1 MVGAALSAA
10 EAGLAAGEL
19 PIGAV
24 VVMGD
29 EVVGWAYTQDSSR
42 NRRLVHAD
50 LLAMITADER
60 LGWSRRPHPLPLAV
74 NLEPCVMCLG
84 AAMTLGIGEV
94 YYPLDS
100 PGDGAASVVAGW
112 QPHPDMPWYAAPVV
126 AGGIR
131 QEESRSLFRRYCR
144 TAKDSGFRRWAET
157 LADHPN
163 WRPVLTACC
172 CPNL

>member
-1 MVGAALSAA
+1 MTPDEMVGAALSAA
-10 EAGLAAGEL
+10 EEGLAAGEL

-29 EVVGWAYTQDSSR
+29 EVVGLAYTKDKSL

-50 LLAMITADER
+50 LLAMIAADER
-60 LGWSRRPHPLPLAV
+60 LASNGRPDPLRLAV

-84 AAMTLGIGEV
+84 AAMTLGISEV
-94 YYPLDS
+94 YYSLDS
-100 PGDGAASVVAGW
+100 PGDGGASVVAGW

-126 AGGIR
+126 AGGVR

-144 TAKDSGFRRWAET
+144 TAKDSGFRRWAQT
-157 LADHPN
+157 LADPTDS
-163 WRPVLTACC
+163 RR
-172 CPNL
+172 